1 MDAMAKKKKSPGRT
15 LKKESRIAKARHWLP
30 TYEGTKVVR
39 AYRKKFHVDAT
50 CAVRE
55 LQEIGYEF
63 QPGYVDNLL
72 KSEAGRIASLQRKK
86 SEKRQVEKY
95 SELLEQD
102 DRFYYI
108 AGYTSGGAPY
118 GVTWEEMG
126 LSPWSD
132 EELVLDVLDGSVTF
146 PSEYDDLDYDP
157 DYEFLCYAEYVDM
170 GLLR

>member
-1 MDAMAKKKKSPGRT
+1 MANKKKKKAPGRT
-15 LKKESRIAKARHWLP
+15 LRKESRIARARNWLP

-39 AYRKKFHVDAT
+39 AYRKKFHVDVA

-55 LQEIGYEF
+55 LQEIGHEF

-72 KSEAGRIASLQRKK
+72 KSEAGRIAAQQRKK
-86 SEKRQVEKY
+86 AEKRQAEEH

-102 DRFYYI
+102 DWFYYI

-126 LSPWSD
+126 LEPW
-132 EELVLDVLDGSVTF
+132 ET
-146 PSEYDDLDYDP
+146 EYDN
-157 DYEFLCYAEYVDM
+157 EYQVDM
-170 GLLR
+170 EDGDI

>member
-1 MDAMAKKKKSPGRT
+1 MRT
-15 LKKESRIAKARHWLP
+15 QKREARIAKARNWLP
-30 TYEGTKVVR
+30 TYEGTKIVR
-39 AYRKKFHVDAT
+39 AYRKKFHVDT
-50 CAVRE
+50 ICAIRD

-63 QPGYVDNLL
+63 QPGYVDELL

-86 SEKRQVEKY
+86 AEKRQNELH

-126 LSPWSD
+126 LVPW
-132 EELVLDVLDGSVTF
+132 ENEPDVF
-146 PSEYDDLDYDP
+146 
-157 DYEFLCYAEYVDM
+157 
-170 GLLR
+170 